1 MKRIL
6 GLDVGSK
13 TVGVAVSDP
22 FGWTAQGL
30 EIIRINEAKQKFG
43 LDRLGEI
50 INEYEVA
57 RVVIGLPKNMD
68 GTIGERAEASI
79 AYGEL
84 VIEQFNLPVEYE
96 DERLTTAQANR
107 MMIEEGDLSRR
118 KRKKVIDKIA
128 AMMILQ
134 NYLDR
139 KDMMK
144 GATQLDNE

>member
-30 EIIRINEAKQKFG
+30 EIIRINEAKENFG
-43 LDRLGEI
+43 IDRLGEI
-50 INEYEVA
+50 IDEYEVD

-107 MMIEEGDLSRR
+107 MMIEEGDVSRR

-144 GATQLDNE
+144 GDTQLGI